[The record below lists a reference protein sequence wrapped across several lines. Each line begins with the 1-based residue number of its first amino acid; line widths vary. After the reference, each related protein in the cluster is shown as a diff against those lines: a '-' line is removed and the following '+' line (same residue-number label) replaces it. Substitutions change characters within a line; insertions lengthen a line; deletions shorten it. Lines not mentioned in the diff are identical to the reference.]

1 MSWNRR
7 QRSGNCAGA
16 SRTLVSQTHALV
28 TPPLAYVSRERAL
41 ESSSRAEML
50 VCRALINLMGKTVI
64 SILTERKTEMKK
76 RFKMNEVDCANC
88 AAKMEAAI
96 RKIPGVHEASLNFM
110 TQKLTIDADDD
121 RFDEIMQQAQK
132 CCEKVDAGTKIIM

>member
-1 MSWNRR
+1 
-7 QRSGNCAGA
+7 
-16 SRTLVSQTHALV
+16 
-28 TPPLAYVSRERAL
+28 
-41 ESSSRAEML
+41 
-50 VCRALINLMGKTVI
+50 
-64 SILTERKTEMKK
+64 MKK

-96 RKIPGVHEASLNFM
+96 RKIPGVHEANLNFM